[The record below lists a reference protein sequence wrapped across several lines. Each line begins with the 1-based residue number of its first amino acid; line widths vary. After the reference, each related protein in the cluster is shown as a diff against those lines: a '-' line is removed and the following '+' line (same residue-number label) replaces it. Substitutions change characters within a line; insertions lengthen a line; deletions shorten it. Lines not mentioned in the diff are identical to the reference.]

1 MFIIGY
7 KNVRHYRHTVHLYL
21 DAIWMISSK
30 RRKARSSMYSWLG
43 KQMGLSEEETHVAKF
58 TRAQCQQAIKIL
70 RPKYIQLFGHDLE
83 YKKKGKS
90 NMNLVRVTRHEEFEV
105 AHLLPGHE
113 RGCGRLHGHT
123 YKIEVTL
130 EGPQVEPWGMII
142 DFNDLK
148 AAIKEI
154 VPDHKFVYYEK
165 DGVSLE
171 IAAVLKKHNIDC
183 QVYPF
188 MTTAENM
195 VTYFAEVIDEYIKRE
210 LGYKDVNVV
219 EVNLWETTNSHA
231 TWRK

>member
-1 MFIIGY
+1 MFIIAY

-21 DAIWMISSK
+21 DAIWMMSSK
-30 RRKARSSMYSWLG
+30 RRKARSSMYNWLG
-43 KQMGLSEEETHVAKF
+43 KQMGLSKEETHVAQF

-90 NMNLVRVTRHEEFEV
+90 KMNLVRATRHEEFEV

-123 YKIEVTL
+123 YKIEVTI
-130 EGPQVEPWGMII
+130 EGPQVEPWGMVM

-148 AAIKEI
+148 AAIKEL
-154 VPDHKFVYYEK
+154 VPDHKFIYYEH
-165 DGVSLE
+165 DEISQE
-171 IAAVLKKHNIDC
+171 IAEVLRKHDIDC

-195 VTYFAEVIDEYIKRE
+195 SVYFGNLLDEYIKNE

-219 EVNLWETTNSHA
+219 EINLWETTNSHA